1 VLVLRPRLS
10 LMVRRGGKPLLVFA
24 ILFVA
29 MIGLTIVSVAVSYE
43 PRLAH
48 QLGALGLLV
57 IIYGVASSIL
67 FSQLARRTGFY
78 AKPGEVGLVAL
89 NGSPRPPSDPVT
101 HFVRIIAVNKFGIG
115 KLRAV
120 PVTYGLNRSGQR
132 VVGLSEL
139 VNEPQEIDA
148 FIGMSGLPLEGETP
162 ERLGMVGLVMRF
174 PLAPEARAQ
183 LRIGFPLAAPFAL
196 LLVVGL
202 LLIAFAVH

>member
-10 LMVRRGGKPLLVFA
+10 LMVRRGGKLLLVFA

-89 NGSPRPPSDPVT
+89 NGSPRPPADPVT

-183 LRIGFPLAAPFAL
+183 LRIGFLLAAPFAL

-202 LLIAFAVH
+202 LLITFAVH